1 MGKTTSTR
9 VRVACIGLAV
19 IFGALL
25 PLLPQRG
32 APYYPRS
39 LVTAYYAIAF
49 VPLALLICMWQ
60 CSLLNVNR
68 SGPDQ
73 GDHASPLSAPQTPL
87 AALEV

>member
-1 MGKTTSTR
+1 
-9 VRVACIGLAV
+9 VACIGLAV

-60 CSLLNVNR
+60 CSLPNVDR
-68 SGPDQ
+68 SPNQ
-73 GDHASPLSAPQTPL
+73 GVDASPQFAIELVPPPSW
-87 AALEV
+87 EVENCSSG